1 MGHLPGS
8 LVRVGGIRP
17 RPQPRQVAHVQRR
30 VPGDLPAPGG
40 AVGAV
45 RPVVVAGLALLR
57 ARMEVLPP
65 ALRLA
70 GSGLRLARGGTA
82 LGSAA
87 GRPAWPG
94 LLRHDVVPVLSAY
107 VLLMAMMIAT
117 RGGRRAREERAAPPA
132 GPGPKAVPWRALAR
146 HLVVT
151 ALGGYGVF
159 LAIVLVYY
167 LALGGEDARFIR
179 DALTGGAWLGFGIGL
194 PGILVVAWI
203 EDRLGR
209 RH

>member
-1 MGHLPGS
+1 
-8 LVRVGGIRP
+8 
-17 RPQPRQVAHVQRR
+17 
-30 VPGDLPAPGG
+30 
-40 AVGAV
+40 
-45 RPVVVAGLALLR
+45 
-57 ARMEVLPP
+57 
-65 ALRLA
+65 
-70 GSGLRLARGGTA
+70 
-82 LGSAA
+82 
-87 GRPAWPG
+87 
-94 LLRHDVVPVLSAY
+94 VVPVLSAY

-209 RH
+209 RHGS

>member
-1 MGHLPGS
+1 
-8 LVRVGGIRP
+8 
-17 RPQPRQVAHVQRR
+17 
-30 VPGDLPAPGG
+30 
-40 AVGAV
+40 
-45 RPVVVAGLALLR
+45 
-57 ARMEVLPP
+57 MEVLPP

-209 RH
+209 RHGS